1 MRKLFLI
8 ACWEYKTRI
17 RSKWFIISTLII
29 PLVLV
34 VFMFL
39 PALVMQDTG
48 TDTKIIALIDE
59 SGEMS
64 CEFEVVLSQRYLLKN
79 GLEKYQLIVLENQP
93 VEEAMTVAQELLDSI
108 VIDAYV
114 YLPRDIIENNSAEYY
129 ARFIGNYREQEEI
142 SSVLSTVLLNH
153 RANNAGLNPEMV
165 RKLTRRVNLELFET
179 DRDGEKQQDSEILS
193 YILPIIF
200 VMMLYFAIVMSSQVL
215 LRSVLEERS
224 NRLVEILLSSVNATQ
239 LMSGKILGLG
249 LLGLTQLSFYIACG
263 LAVSQYRGIEIISSV
278 QILYFLLYFILGY
291 MFFSSIYAAI
301 GAVFSSEQDAQQAVS
316 IISIVSVFPLLMSS
330 YVIVNP
336 DSLLTIILSHV
347 PFVSPF
353 FMILIIGIG
362 IPPFWHI
369 VSTSIVLIIF
379 VIMAMFIAG
388 KIFRTAILMMGK
400 RPTLPEILQ
409 WLKSA

>member
-1 MRKLFLI
+1 MHKLFLV
-8 ACWEYKTRI
+8 AHWEYMTRI

-29 PLVLV
+29 PLILV
-34 VFMFL
+34 AFMFL

-48 TDTKIIALIDE
+48 TNTKILALIDA
-59 SGEMS
+59 SGKMS
-64 CEFEVVLSQRYLLKN
+64 GEFEVVISQRYHLKN
-79 GLEKYQLIVLENQP
+79 GQEKYQVIMLENQP
-93 VEEAMTVAQELLDSI
+93 VEEAMAVGQELLDSM
-108 VIDAYV
+108 VIDAYL
-114 YLPRDIIENNSAEYY
+114 YLPFDIMENNSAEYY
-129 ARFIGNYREQEEI
+129 ARFIGNYREQEEVRAVI
-142 SSVLSTVLLNH
+142 STVLLNR
-153 RANNAGLNPEMV
+153 RAKNAGLNPEMV
-165 RKLTRRVNLELFET
+165 RQLTRRVNLELIEV
-179 DRDGEKQQDSEILS
+179 DRDGEKQQSSEILA

-249 LLGLTQLSFYIACG
+249 LLGLTQLSFYIVCG

-291 MFFSSIYAAI
+291 MFFSSVYAAI

-316 IISIVSVFPLLMSS
+316 IISIISVFPLLMSS
-330 YVIVNP
+330 YVIANP
-336 DSLLTIILSHV
+336 DSLPTLILSHI

-388 KIFRTAILMMGK
+388 KIFRTAILMTGK
-400 RPTLPEILQ
+400 RPTLPEIMQ